1 MTGATPIQLETVGS
15 GRPGGSFA
23 QRHPITAFLVLALG
37 IGWVGLSIP
46 LLLGI
51 PMAPFLL
58 VMVLVALLGSALLV
72 TRLADGP
79 GAVRKLLSR
88 LLIWRF
94 SLVRWA
100 VILFGM
106 PVLTLAIAAVSGTLH
121 TPEGGWMR
129 MFGLYLFS
137 TLIFGT
143 LIIQLWEETAW
154 AGFVQSRLMARHG
167 LLIASLLTAVPFAA
181 IHIPL
186 QFEGDPAWSQIWMG
200 LLILFAAA
208 PIYRYLLG
216 MHLLDTGGSLLAV
229 AIQHASWNAAQKL
242 EAVEGGTWNWQ
253 VIAALVVLTACVAV
267 GRRVWRPERH
277 PIGTDAE
284 KAAAAEWVAAPSPHA
299 ANGVSSAT
307 ERTAT

>member
-1 MTGATPIQLETVGS
+1 
-15 GRPGGSFA
+15 
-23 QRHPITAFLVLALG
+23 
-37 IGWVGLSIP
+37 
-46 LLLGI
+46 
-51 PMAPFLL
+51 
-58 VMVLVALLGSALLV
+58 
-72 TRLADGP
+72 
-79 GAVRKLLSR
+79 
-88 LLIWRF
+88 
-94 SLVRWA
+94 

-106 PVLTLAIAAVSGTLH
+106 PVLTLAIAAISSTLH
-121 TPEGGWMR
+121 SPQDGWIKMT
-129 MFGLYLFS
+129 GLYLFN
-137 TLIFGT
+137 TLVFGT

-154 AGFVQSRLMARHG
+154 AGFVQSRLTARHG
-167 LLIASLLTAVPFAA
+167 LLIASFLTALPFAA

-186 QFEGDPAWSQIWMG
+186 QFDGSPTWPQIWMG

-267 GRRVWRPERH
+267 GRRLWRSERH

-284 KAAAAEWVAAPSPHA
+284 TAAADHWQCSPSTRAASKAAAAR
-299 ANGVSSAT
+299 AT
-307 ERTAT
+307 AK